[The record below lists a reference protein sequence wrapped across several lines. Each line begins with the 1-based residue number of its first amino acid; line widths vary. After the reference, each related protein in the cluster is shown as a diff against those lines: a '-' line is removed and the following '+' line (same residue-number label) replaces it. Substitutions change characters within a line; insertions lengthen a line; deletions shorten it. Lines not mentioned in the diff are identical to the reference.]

1 MNTTYTNAV
10 AKHKNVSQQR
20 NNMAQ
25 TFGQKPVKKSTQKF
39 PSGTEDQ
46 PVNTRRVDSAD
57 ANFPRHGRGFIQKVN
72 NSEEKECEKVLS

>member
-20 NNMAQ
+20 NKMAQ

-39 PSGTEDQ
+39 PSGTED
-46 PVNTRRVDSAD
+46 
-57 ANFPRHGRGFIQKVN
+57 
-72 NSEEKECEKVLS
+72 